1 MKKTIES
8 LEYELKLRD
17 TIDVERKLNKILFA
31 EKRVEVLLYGLIGL
45 VLTAFIGAI
54 VKLVFLS

>member
-8 LEYELKLRD
+8 LEYQIMLRD
-17 TIDVERKLNKILFA
+17 SIDTERKLNKILYA

-45 VLTAFIGAI
+45 VLTAFIGAL

>member
-8 LEYELKLRD
+8 LEYQIMVRD
-17 TIDVERKLNKILFA
+17 SIDTERKLNKILFA